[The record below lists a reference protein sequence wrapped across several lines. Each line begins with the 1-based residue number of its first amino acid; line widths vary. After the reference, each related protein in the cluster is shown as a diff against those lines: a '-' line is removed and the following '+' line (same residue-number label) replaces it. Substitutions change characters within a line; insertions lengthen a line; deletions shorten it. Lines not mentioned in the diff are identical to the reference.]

1 MSRFRRTVPGW
12 ASVRGLADSETT
24 VTVNG
29 NAAFRVGEYYYGS
42 TGLEHGLTIGRIRQI
57 RVKIIK
63 GIHALVIMEKL
74 ILQNPVG

>member
-1 MSRFRRTVPGW
+1 MMKRTV
-12 ASVRGLADSETT
+12 RLAL
-24 VTVNG
+24 VLAH
-29 NAAFRVGEYYYGS
+29 AACGAAALCVGEYYYGS